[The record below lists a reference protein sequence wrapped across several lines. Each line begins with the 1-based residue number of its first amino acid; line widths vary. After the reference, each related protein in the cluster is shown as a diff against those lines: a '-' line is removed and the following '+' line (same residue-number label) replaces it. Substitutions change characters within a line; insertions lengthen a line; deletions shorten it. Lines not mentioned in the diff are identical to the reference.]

1 MARIIGIDYGMK
13 RCGLSVTDPLQI
25 IVSGLETVNT
35 NELMPFLENYIK
47 NETVDLIVIGLPIH
61 KDGNFTYLKVSI
73 DQFVASFSKKFPAI
87 KIDFTDEQFSSVLAK
102 QIILDSGVK
111 KKKRQDKALV
121 DKVSA
126 VVILQKYLKHI

>member
-73 DQFVASFSKKFPAI
+73 DQFVASLSKKFPAI

-102 QIILDSGVK
+102 QIILDSGAK